1 MSFIRL
7 TAKTYIE
14 FFCLA
19 KSNFEEFGSIIKDE
33 EVDDNL
39 MELIHGIQLYQNNSA
54 IEAVRSFHKG
64 KTFLFN
70 FRSIDFIV
78 VVWLLSHLN

>member
-14 FFCLA
+14 FCLA

-39 MELIHGIQLYQNNSA
+39 MELIHGIQLYQNNNA

-70 FRSIDFIV
+70 FKSIDFIL